1 MKVVDFVD
9 EKMAE
14 DQKHVVQF
22 RQKLQVVNEE
32 IEMLFHWER
41 LYKTKKNHVRM
52 NFSLIRTILFHC

>member
-14 DQKHVVQF
+14 DRKHVVQF

-32 IEMLFHWER
+32 IEMLFH
-41 LYKTKKNHVRM
+41 
-52 NFSLIRTILFHC
+52 